1 LEDKSGVGRTA
12 VSLPQGGGAAMASSD
27 SLTVDMSRGGGSY
40 SVSIQ
45 APPGR
50 GGLNSDLRLNYSST
64 TGFGAAGL
72 GWNLDTPRIFRRTDT
87 GVPTYNDSEDVFS
100 YQGEELVFCGNGQYR
115 AKIEKNFM
123 KIAYNGVSWEA
134 RDRMGRLYVFGE
146 ADSERLY
153 NPANPSEV
161 FAWLISRI
169 EDTNGN
175 VIKYSYRRDMRTIT
189 PSQGLSFQ
197 ASQLYLDKI
206 EYNPHGSGW
215 LHKIQ
220 VTYDYSDPNGP
231 AREDA
236 QLSYKTGFPLYTGF
250 RLARI
255 DVFADISSE
264 FTGRIRSYLVSYDED
279 PHTGFALLKKVTV
292 EGYDDN
298 GNMLSLP
305 PVTFEYSSLDTSQA
319 SLCTLEG
326 APQIDFAQ
334 GDFELVDLTANGIP
348 DIINTT
354 PGNHTFW
361 LNNNWREASALPQGH
376 KHFAPGTPMA
386 SSPNISIMQP
396 DAFLA
401 DVRGRM
407 SADLLTGTA
416 VVDSPSYNATHS
428 DILALNLR
436 WGNTSNFTNP
446 PPFNFNDG
454 NSRVVDVSG
463 RGGMDVLRCEN
474 GYFRCWLN
482 KPDGSYEDRGTSPAI
497 PGLSFQNPEWTFA
510 DINGDGL
517 SDIVHVQ
524 NGRIE
529 YYLNKGAGC
538 TQGALFQMTPI
549 LMENSQAL
557 AQSSMNWEPQR
568 LMFMD
573 INGDGLDDAVY
584 IYADRLVYWINRGGW
599 SWSGIHEIIFSE
611 NGFPVS
617 LTTNRASIR
626 KGDMLGT
633 GMPGILWSANAC
645 PIRFMDIT
653 AGKKPLLLTG
663 IDNGVG
669 GKTTISYTSTA
680 RANGRE
686 WTTRIPFSV
695 YVINE
700 IQRLDTITAHIEK
713 TKYRFYDGKYDKEK
727 REFLGFGIVEEEK
740 VGDEGTPDPS
750 CETRITITKNHLGEN
765 SSQDPLLR
773 AKERVLA
780 GLPYWQAISGKD
792 TSRPYRIAEWI
803 YEPFVCRDFNT
814 GADCFGANGLSQRD
828 AAGNAI
834 PEPVCSASEALELEL
849 FYDTAAANAYL
860 DRTQSLGG
868 NASISSNKAT
878 DNKVDIFGRNMSL
891 LEASNI
897 KISGSN
903 VAGYENICSISA
915 TVAPAVFTNALV
927 GALKII
933 CKKCDM
939 KTTVTAY
946 AQKEASHIVLPV
958 ARILTRSNG
967 KVIQDT
973 RRYYDGN
980 AYTGLA
986 RGLVDRGNLSR
997 EEVLILRQD
1006 QYLKVYSDLPGGT
1019 PDMAALGYIYM
1030 EYGERKRILFK
1041 PPIDIRVPKLPILE
1055 KFPPLDR
1062 KPVVFLPEGYG
1073 YFVNTRRLK
1082 YAVLG
1087 NGSIAYGNISGSL
1100 DAFGNETLFEWDAFH
1115 LSNVSKK
1122 DPAGNS
1128 TLTKLNYRV
1137 SKSAVT
1143 TDANGNSTYMEYD
1156 ALGRLVKI
1164 IKPGDN
1170 TAFPTIKYE
1179 YHTSILPICMKTS
1192 LREEANL
1199 PGTHDYTEYMDGWGR
1214 QLQNR
1219 LEAENGTFTVSGCT
1233 AYNFRG
1239 GIMDKYVPYFDNYMD
1254 YSDVKRGAAFY
1265 KTKIDALDRKTAYV
1279 HPDGRRSVL
1288 KYKGFEVE
1296 EYDREDMFRASSH
1309 YATPTKMVYDTRGNL
1324 VEVYQ
1329 RSDNSTI
1336 HTIYE
1341 YDILN
1346 LLTAIKPE
1354 GGPSGTPVINYMY
1367 DLLGRRLRAE
1377 HIHGGA
1383 VRAVFDVRGLKAF
1396 ECNGLDNVVIQKF
1409 DKVGRII
1416 EKSFSN
1422 SAEPPIQYT
1431 YIDSGTA
1438 FPRGTNLIGRLSC
1451 VRDALGTAE
1460 FTYNS
1465 RGHLTRHLRTWDEEG
1480 VKAEYRVDFR
1490 YDSADRLIRTIYPS
1504 LNGGKDRIS
1513 VYSKH
1518 GTGNLLES
1526 IEYVCALQTN
1536 TLVKNIDYDARGM
1549 RKLVEFG
1556 SGLVTEFNYDENN
1569 LWLSGLKTHNP
1580 GNSVLQ
1586 DLEYYHDLEGN
1597 LIARLDKCSDNA
1609 DIYGYDALY
1618 RLVSFTEAQ
1627 VSQLGTMPKDYT
1639 ALLKKLSSLNTPA
1652 LSYKYSPIGDIL
1664 ELGGIGAYKYAQASG
1679 TVSANFAAGGCEYIF
1694 DKAGR
1699 LSEKRS
1705 TSANPAVEDSYFY
1718 DCEGRLTRIEQF
1730 DNDQV
1735 IEITYDYEGERIS
1748 KLVKELSTGKLISET
1763 RYIGRWVVLEHSAGQ
1778 TSWSAFRLYVFDEN
1792 KRIAELDAKGNIVEY
1807 IHADHLG
1814 SASAICDKSGN
1825 SLGVLRYKPFGEEM
1839 NSTVCSSFRYR
1850 YNGKETDN
1858 ELGLVNFGARYY
1870 IPLVGRWASIDPAI
1884 YSEPEKLIK
1893 NPQGLNVYAYAL
1905 NNPVT
1910 LVDPVGKSAT
1920 KYKGEYID
1928 TRQNIVRNIPMENGT
1943 VMAVTYRIVEAKPG
1957 TWLSKITYDFGLGKY
1972 YSKEQ
1977 GYGAYDRNIIFPV
1990 NESASQKYNPDRI
2003 KPSEQFAVAVS
2014 ARVLA
2019 PETLNFEGSTIT
2031 AGMPKQFSKDWA
2043 FRTIVGGG
2051 LGITPVAGEA
2061 VTLEIKNLRAPG
2073 STAMFTYAGAGI
2085 GVSAGV
2091 GSLCG
2096 LSDWTKFHTG
2106 DYLSLSDFE
2115 GRAMHGSI
2123 GLGYGTDEFVLFGP
2137 KNKGKTDS
2145 PVSLKSSGPGGYFG
2159 ASATDGY
2166 LSK

>member
-1 LEDKSGVGRTA
+1 MEDKSGVGRNA

-50 GGLNSDLRLNYSST
+50 GGLNPDLRLNYSST

-72 GWNLDTPRIFRRTDT
+72 GWSLDTPRIFRRTDT
-87 GVPTYNDSEDVFS
+87 GVPTYNDCQDVFS

-115 AKIEKNFM
+115 TKIDKNFM

-134 RDRMGRLYVFGE
+134 RDRAGRLYVFGA

-161 FAWLISRI
+161 FAWLLSRI

-175 VIKYSYRRDMRTIT
+175 IIKYSYLRDTRNTT
-189 PSQGLSFQ
+189 LSQGLSFQ
-197 ASQLYLDKI
+197 NSQLYLDKI

-215 LHKIQ
+215 LHRIQ
-220 VTYDYSDPNGP
+220 ITYDYSDPNGQ
-231 AREDA
+231 ARNDA

-250 RLARI
+250 RLAAI
-255 DVFADISSE
+255 DVFADVTGE
-264 FTGRIRSYLVSYDED
+264 FTGRTRSYSVSYDED
-279 PHTGFALLKKVTV
+279 QHTGFALLKTVTAY
-292 EGYDDN
+292 GYDEN

-319 SLCTLEG
+319 SLCALEG

-348 DIINTT
+348 DIISTT

-361 LNNNWREASALPQGH
+361 LNNNWREASVLPQGN
-376 KHFAPGTPMA
+376 KHFAPGTLMA
-386 SSPNISIMQP
+386 SSPNISLMQP

-428 DILALNLR
+428 DILALNLS
-436 WGNTSNFTNP
+436 WGNTSSFTNP
-446 PPFNFNDG
+446 PPFNFSDG

-517 SDIVHVQ
+517 ADIVHVQ

-538 TQGALFQMTPI
+538 TQGLLFETTPI

-557 AQSSMNWEPQR
+557 AQSSSNWVPQR
-568 LMFMD
+568 LLFMD

-584 IYADRLVYWINRGGW
+584 LYNDRIVYWINRGGW
-599 SWSGIHEIIFSE
+599 SWSGIQEIIFSE
-611 NGFPVS
+611 NGFPIN

-626 KGDMLGT
+626 KGDILGT

-645 PIRFMDIT
+645 PIRFMDIN

-663 IDNGVG
+663 IANGVG
-669 GKTTISYTSTA
+669 GKTTISYTSTT

-695 YVINE
+695 YVIDE
-700 IQRLDTITAHIEK
+700 IQRLDTITGHIEK
-713 TKYRFYDGKYDKEK
+713 TCYRFYDGKYDKEK
-727 REFLGFGIVEEEK
+727 REFLGFGIVQEEK
-740 VGDEGTPDPS
+740 VGDEGSPDPS
-750 CETRITITKNHLGEN
+750 CETRITITKNHLGEC

-773 AKERVLA
+773 AKERALA

-792 TSRPYRIAEWI
+792 TSRPYRIVEWI

-814 GADCFGANGLSQRD
+814 GADCFGTNGLSPRD
-828 AAGNAI
+828 AAGDPI
-834 PEPVCSASEALELEL
+834 PGPVCSASEVLELEL
-849 FYDTAAANAYL
+849 FYDTAAANTYL

-868 NASISSNKAT
+868 SASISSNKT
-878 DNKVDIFGRNMSL
+878 KDNKVDIFGRTMSL

-897 KISGSN
+897 KVSQSTA
-903 VAGYENICSISA
+903 AGYDSICNISA
-915 TVAPAVFTNALV
+915 TAVPIAFTNASV
-927 GALKII
+927 GVLKII

-939 KTTVTAY
+939 KTTETTY

-958 ARILTRSNG
+958 ARILTRSDG
-967 KVIQDT
+967 KVVQDT
-973 RRYYDGN
+973 RRYYDGT
-980 AYTGLA
+980 AFIGLA
-986 RGLVDRGNLSR
+986 RGLLERGNLSR
-997 EEVLILRQD
+997 EEVLALRQD
-1006 QYLKVYSDLPGGT
+1006 QCLRTYSDLPGGT
-1019 PDMAALGYIYM
+1019 PDMAALGYSYM
-1030 EYGERKRILFK
+1030 EYGERRRILSR
-1041 PPIDIRVPKLPILE
+1041 PPIDIKVPKLPLIE
-1055 KFPPLDR
+1055 KFPPFNP
-1062 KPVVFLPEGYG
+1062 KPVISLPEGYG
-1073 YFVNTRRLK
+1073 YFINTRRLR
-1082 YAVLG
+1082 YDVLS

-1100 DAFGNETLFEWDAFH
+1100 DALGNETLLEWDAFY
-1115 LSNVSKK
+1115 LSTVSIKN
-1122 DPAGNS
+1122 PAGNS
-1128 TLTKLNYRV
+1128 TLTKSNYRV
-1137 SKSAVT
+1137 SKSAFT
-1143 TDANGNSTYMEYD
+1143 TDANGYSTYMEYD
-1156 ALGRLVKI
+1156 ALGRLTAI
-1164 IKPGDN
+1164 IKPGDT

-1179 YHTSILPICMKTS
+1179 YHTSVLPIYMKTS
-1192 LREEANL
+1192 LREEARL

-1219 LEAENGTFTVSGCT
+1219 LEAENGAFTVNGCT
-1233 AYNFRG
+1233 AYNLRG
-1239 GIMDKYVPYFDNYMD
+1239 GIMDKYVPYFDNCMD
-1254 YSDVKRGAAFY
+1254 YSDVKQGAAFY
-1265 KTKIDALDRKTAYV
+1265 RTKIDALDRKTAYV
-1279 HPDGRRSVL
+1279 HPDGRQSVL
-1288 KYKGFEVE
+1288 KYRGFEVE
-1296 EYDREDMFRASSH
+1296 EYDREDMFSASSH
-1309 YATPTKMVYDTRGNL
+1309 YDTPTKMVYDTRGNL

-1329 RSDNSTI
+1329 KSNNSTI
-1336 HTIYE
+1336 HTVYE
-1341 YDILN
+1341 YNIQN

-1367 DLLGRRLRAE
+1367 DLLGHRLRAE

-1383 VRAVFDVRGLKAF
+1383 VRAVYDVRGLKAS
-1396 ECNGLDNVVIQKF
+1396 ECDGLDNVVTQKY

-1416 EKSFSN
+1416 EKSYSN
-1422 SAEPPIQYT
+1422 SAEPPIEYT
-1431 YIDSGTA
+1431 YVDSGTA
-1438 FPRGTNLIGRLSC
+1438 FPRGSNLIGRLSR
-1451 VRDALGTAE
+1451 VEDALGTVE

-1465 RGHLTRHLRTWDEEG
+1465 RGHLSRHTRTWDEKG
-1480 VKAEYRVDFR
+1480 VKAEYSVDFR

-1504 LNGGKDRIS
+1504 FNGGKDRIS
-1513 VYSKH
+1513 VYNKH
-1518 GTGNLLES
+1518 GAGNLLES
-1526 IEYVCALQTN
+1526 IEYVCASQKN
-1536 TLVKNIDYDARGM
+1536 PLVKNIDYDARGM

-1556 SGLVTEFNYDENN
+1556 SRLITELKYDEKN
-1569 LWLSGLKTHNP
+1569 LWLSVLKTYNP
-1580 GNSVLQ
+1580 GISVLQ
-1586 DLEYYHDLEGN
+1586 DIRYYHDLEGN

-1609 DIYGYDALY
+1609 DIYSYDPLY
-1618 RLVSFTEAQ
+1618 RLVSFIEMQ
-1627 VSQLGTMPKDYT
+1627 ISQLGTMPKDY
-1639 ALLKKLSSLNTPA
+1639 ASLLKKLNSLNTPA
-1652 LSYKYSPIGDIL
+1652 LSYRYSPTGDIL
-1664 ELGGIGAYKYAQASG
+1664 ELGGIGAYKYVQASG
-1679 TVSANFAAGGCEYIF
+1679 SVSADFEAGGCQYIF

-1699 LSEKRS
+1699 LSEKRLVS
-1705 TSANPAVEDSYFY
+1705 TNPAVEDNYLY

-1730 DNDQV
+1730 DSDQV
-1735 IEITYDYEGERIS
+1735 IEIAYDYEGERIS
-1748 KLVKELSTGKLISET
+1748 KLVKELSSGKLISET
-1763 RYIGRWVVLEHSAGQ
+1763 RYIGRWVVLKRSAGQ
-1778 TSWSAFRLYVFDEN
+1778 NTWSTFSLYVFDEN
-1792 KRIAELDAKGNIVEY
+1792 KRIAELDSTGGIVEY
-1807 IHADHLG
+1807 IHSDHLG
-1814 SASAICDKSGN
+1814 SASVMCDKSGN

-1839 NSTVCSSFRYR
+1839 NSNVCSSFRYR
-1850 YNGKETDN
+1850 YNGKETDS
-1858 ELGLVNFGARYY
+1858 ESDLVNFGARYY

-1910 LVDPVGKSAT
+1910 LVDPVGKSAS

-1928 TRQNIVRNIPMENGT
+1928 TRQTIVRQIPMENGL

-1957 TWLSKITYDFGLGKY
+1957 TWLSKITYDFGFGKY

-1990 NESASQKYNPDRI
+1990 NESSSQKYNPDRI

-2014 ARVLA
+2014 AKVMA

-2031 AGMPKQFSKDWA
+2031 GGVPKNFSKGWE

-2051 LGITPVAGEA
+2051 LGVTPVAGES
-2061 VTLEIKNLRAPG
+2061 VTLEIRNLRAPG
-2073 STAMFTYAGAGI
+2073 STAMFTYSGAGL
-2085 GVSAGV
+2085 GLSAGPA
-2091 GSLCG
+2091 SACG
-2096 LSDWTKFHTG
+2096 LSDWTKFHTS

-2115 GRAMHGSI
+2115 GHAMHGSI
-2123 GLGYGTDEFVLFGP
+2123 GLGYGADEFVLFGP
-2137 KNKGKTDS
+2137 KDKGKTDK

-2159 ASATDGY
+2159 ASATEGY